1 MLDNL
6 LTPTH
11 LILLPVMLG
20 IYLIPTFISMARK
33 HPNHVIIALINI
45 FLGGTGIG
53 WFIALLWAL
62 NPQFVLG
69 RQSAAAQR

>member
-1 MLDNL
+1 MPDNL
-6 LTPTH
+6 LTPKH

-33 HPNHVIIALINI
+33 HPNHVIIASINI

-53 WFIALLWAL
+53 WIIALLWAL
-62 NPQFVLG
+62 NPQVVLG
-69 RQSAAAQR
+69 HQSTVTQR